1 MTTATQEQTID
12 IAALRSNAKT
22 FLASHSLPNIK
33 DEEWRFSNLRKY
45 FNDEVVVAATNRD
58 TIKFPEYYHQC
69 TGHKLVL
76 VNGLLCTKCSDFNQD
91 GFEIKSVAAQHE
103 HIGKNITQPNFFTAL
118 NDLNFP
124 YGLHIEINGTV
135 NKPISIFHIS
145 TDNGYVFPRVFVNA
159 GRNSSATIN
168 EFYFSE
174 FATVFNVI
182 SEINVAENAVLNWHN
197 IQQNIPSS
205 RIINTAEAR
214 ISSDARFSQTSIIQN
229 SAFVR
234 NNIHARLIGENGHAS
249 LAGFYHTNKTELA
262 DNHVLIDHQVPNC
275 ESHQLFK
282 GLLDGESTGVFN
294 GKIFVHQ
301 DAQKTNAFQSSK
313 AVLLSENAIM
323 HSKPQLEI
331 FADDVKCSHGAA
343 IGQMNK
349 NELFYFK
356 ARGIDEQTAKSILN
370 FAYSAQVYEHIKDE
384 SLKNYLLERLRKEA
398 GIDF

>member
-1 MTTATQEQTID
+1 MLTAEQKKID
-12 IAALRSNAKT
+12 INTVRKKAKD
-22 FLASHSLPNIK
+22 FLAVHSLPSAK
-33 DEEWRFSNLRKY
+33 DEEWRFSYVRKY
-45 FNDEVVVAATNRD
+45 FTEEVAVAATKAEEV
-58 TIKFPEYYHQC
+58 TFPDYFAKC
-69 TGHKLVL
+69 SGHKIVL
-76 VNGLLCTKCSDFNQD
+76 VNGLLCTKCSVYTEE
-91 GFEIKSVAAQHE
+91 GFEVKSIAANNEQ
-103 HIGKNITQPNFFTAL
+103 IGNHVVSPNFFTAL

-124 YGLHIEINGTV
+124 FGLHISVKGSVSQSIN
-135 NKPISIFHIS
+135 IFHVA
-145 TDNGYVFPRVFVNA
+145 TDNGYVFPRIFVDA
-159 GRNSSATIN
+159 ARNSSATIN
-168 EFYFSE
+168 EFYSSDYE
-174 FATVFNVI
+174 AVFNTI
-182 SEINVAENAVLNWHN
+182 TEIQVDENAQLSWNSIEQGIAKSKV
-197 IQQNIPSS
+197 
-205 RIINTAEAR
+205 INTIETKCAQNA
-214 ISSDARFSQTSIIQN
+214 SFFHTSIVQRA
-229 SAFVR
+229 AFVR
-234 NNIHARLIGENGHAS
+234 NNIHVHLNGENGHAS
-249 LAGFYHTNKTELA
+249 LAGFYHTNETELA

-313 AVLLSENAIM
+313 AVLLSEHATV

-384 SLKNYLLERLRKEA
+384 ALKNYLLERLRKEA

>member
-1 MTTATQEQTID
+1 VA
-12 IAALRSNAKT
+12 
-22 FLASHSLPNIK
+22 
-33 DEEWRFSNLRKY
+33 
-45 FNDEVVVAATNRD
+45 VAATNRE

-145 TDNGYVFPRVFVNA
+145 TDNGYVFPRIFVNA

-205 RIINTAEAR
+205 RIINTVEAR
-214 ISSDARFSQTSIIQN
+214 ISRDARFSQTSIIQN
-229 SAFVR
+229 SEFVR
-234 NNIHARLIGENGHAS
+234 NNIHTRLIGENGHAS

-384 SLKNYLLERLRKEA
+384 SLKNYLLERLKKEA